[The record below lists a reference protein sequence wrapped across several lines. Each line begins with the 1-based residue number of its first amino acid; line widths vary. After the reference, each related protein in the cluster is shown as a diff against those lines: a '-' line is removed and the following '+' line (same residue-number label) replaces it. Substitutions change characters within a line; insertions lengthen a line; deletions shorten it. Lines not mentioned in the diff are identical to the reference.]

1 MMLLKKIDETVI
13 KETKYIAV
21 WVVLLSIVM
30 QAVFLVIGKWH
41 YSVALGN
48 LLAATVVILNFLFMG
63 ITVQNAIEK
72 DEKDAK
78 STMKVSQSLRSL
90 FLFVAVVVGV
100 VAPCFNTISVVIPM
114 FFPRIAVAIRPYIK
128 NKGADMNEG

>member
-1 MMLLKKIDETVI
+1 MNYLEQYRLWLESEYFDEDT
-13 KETKYIAV
+13 KEE
-21 WVVLLSIVM
+21 LRE
-30 QAVFLVIGKWH
+30 
-41 YSVALGN
+41 
-48 LLAATVVILNFLFMG
+48 
-63 ITVQNAIEK
+63 IEK

-78 STMKVSQSLRSL
+78 STMKASQSLRSL